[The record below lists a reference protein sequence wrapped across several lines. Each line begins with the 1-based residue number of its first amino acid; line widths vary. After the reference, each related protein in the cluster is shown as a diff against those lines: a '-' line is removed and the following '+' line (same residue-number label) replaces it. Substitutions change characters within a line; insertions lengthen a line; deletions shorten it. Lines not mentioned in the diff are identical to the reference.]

1 MRPGG
6 PRHKPPPGNDSERD
20 RTVAST
26 REGLDRDRRRSQPT
40 FTALIGGNTHDRPH
54 RAKELALMTGQI
66 DRIEGQ
72 VMPVNAFLVH
82 GPDGVVVVDGMLT
95 VTDAALVRQTIDDT
109 GYPLAGV
116 VVTHPH
122 PDHYAGL
129 AHLVGTDDVPIV
141 ATTAVDAIIRRDDQ
155 LKDEVVGPM
164 MGDEWPTRRVFP
176 NRTLNHGDDVRL
188 GGLTLS
194 VRELGPGE
202 SHVDSMWQLDENTIF
217 AGDIAYN
224 GMHAYLADGRWR
236 DWLVTL
242 DRLEE
247 DLPDDVTLYVGHGPP
262 GGKDLLAGQRRYIET
277 FLDAVE
283 AHADA
288 IDHGDHSGVIE
299 AMKRLLPTD
308 SLLFLMDLSIEPTLA
323 ALRPAP

>member
-1 MRPGG
+1 M
-6 PRHKPPPGNDSERD
+6 
-20 RTVAST
+20 
-26 REGLDRDRRRSQPT
+26 
-40 FTALIGGNTHDRPH
+40 TAH
-54 RAKELALMTGQI
+54 I
-66 DRIEGQ
+66 DRIEGR

-95 VTDAALVRQTIDDT
+95 VTDAALVRQAIDDT
-109 GYPLAGV
+109 GYPVAGV

-141 ATTAVDAIIRRDDQ
+141 ATNAVDAIIRRDDQ

-164 MGDEWPTRRVFP
+164 MGDEWPTSRVFP
-176 NRTLNHGDDVRL
+176 NHTLNHGDDVRL

-217 AGDIAYN
+217 AGDVAYN

-242 DRLEE
+242 DRLEAE
-247 DLPDDVTLYVGHGPP
+247 LPDDVTLYVGHGPP

-277 FLDAVE
+277 FVDAVE

-288 IDHGDHSGVIE
+288 IDHGDHSGVID

-323 ALRPAP
+323 TLNPAP

>member
-20 RTVAST
+20 RTVART

-40 FTALIGGNTHDRPH
+40 FTSLIGGNAHDSPQ

-66 DRIEGQ
+66 DRIEGR

-95 VTDAALVRQTIDDT
+95 VTDAALVRQAIDDT

-129 AHLVGTDDVPIV
+129 AHVVGTDDVPIV
-141 ATTAVDAIIRRDDQ
+141 ATNAVDAIIRRDDE

-164 MGDEWPTRRVFP
+164 MGDEWPTRRVFA
-176 NRTLNHGDDVRL
+176 NRTLNNGDDVRL

-202 SHVDSMWQLDENTIF
+202 SHVDSMWQFDENTIF
-217 AGDIAYN
+217 AGDVAYN

-277 FLDAVE
+277 FVDAVE
-283 AHADA
+283 AHAEA

-323 ALRPAP
+323 TLRPAP

>member
-40 FTALIGGNTHDRPH
+40 FTSSTGGNTHDRPH

-66 DRIEGQ
+66 DRIEGR

-95 VTDAALVRQTIDDT
+95 VTDAALVRQAIDDT

-141 ATTAVDAIIRRDDQ
+141 ATNAVDAIIRRDDQ

-176 NRTLNHGDDVRL
+176 NRTLNNGDDVRL

-236 DWLVTL
+236 EWLVTL
-242 DRLEE
+242 DRVEE

-277 FLDAVE
+277 FVDAVE
-283 AHADA
+283 AHAEA
-288 IDHGDHSGVIE
+288 VDHGDHSGVIE

-323 ALRPAP
+323 TLRPAP

>member
-40 FTALIGGNTHDRPH
+40 FTSSTGGNTHDRRH

-66 DRIEGQ
+66 DRIEGR

-95 VTDAALVRQTIDDT
+95 VTDAALVRQAIDDT

-141 ATTAVDAIIRRDDQ
+141 ATNAVDAIIRRDDQ

-176 NRTLNHGDDVRL
+176 NRILNNGDDVRL

-236 DWLVTL
+236 EWLVTL
-242 DRLEE
+242 DRVEE

-277 FLDAVE
+277 FVDAVE
-283 AHADA
+283 AHAEA
-288 IDHGDHSGVIE
+288 VDHGDHSGVIE

-323 ALRPAP
+323 TLRPAP

>member
-1 MRPGG
+1 
-6 PRHKPPPGNDSERD
+6 
-20 RTVAST
+20 
-26 REGLDRDRRRSQPT
+26 
-40 FTALIGGNTHDRPH
+40 
-54 RAKELALMTGQI
+54 MTGHI
-66 DRIEGQ
+66 DRIEGR

-82 GPDGVVVVDGMLT
+82 GADGVVVVDGMLT
-95 VTDAALVRQTIDDT
+95 VSDAALVRQAIDDS
-109 GYPLAGV
+109 GQPLVGV

-129 AHLVGTDDVPIV
+129 AHLVGPDDVAIV
-141 ATTAVDAIIRRDDQ
+141 ATNAVDAIIRRDDR

-176 NRTLNHGDDVRL
+176 NRTVNDGDDVRL

-194 VRELGPGE
+194 VRAVGPGE
-202 SHVDSMWQLDENTIF
+202 SHADSLWQLDAGTIF

-236 DWLVTL
+236 DWLATL
-242 DRLEE
+242 DRLEAE
-247 DLPDDVTLYVGHGPP
+247 LADDVTLYVGHGPP

-277 FLDAVE
+277 FVDAVE
-283 AHADA
+283 AHAEA
-288 IDHGDHSGVIE
+288 IGQGDHSGVTE
-299 AMKRLLPTD
+299 AMKRVLPTD

-323 ALRPAP
+323 TLDATP

>member
-1 MRPGG
+1 M
-6 PRHKPPPGNDSERD
+6 
-20 RTVAST
+20 
-26 REGLDRDRRRSQPT
+26 
-40 FTALIGGNTHDRPH
+40 GGNIHDNPH
-54 RAKELALMTGQI
+54 RATELALMTGQVE
-66 DRIEGQ
+66 RIEGR

-95 VTDAALVRQTIDDT
+95 VTDAALVRQAIDDT

-129 AHLVGTDDVPIV
+129 AHLVGADDVPIV
-141 ATTAVDAIIRRDDQ
+141 ATNAVDAIIRRDDQ

-164 MGDEWPTRRVFP
+164 MGDDWPTRRVFP
-176 NRTLNHGDDVRL
+176 DRTVNDGDDVRL
-188 GGLTLS
+188 GGITLS

-202 SHVDSMWQLDENTIF
+202 SHVDSLWQIDENTIF
-217 AGDIAYN
+217 AGDVAYS
-224 GMHAYLADGRWR
+224 GMHAYLADGHWR
-236 DWLVTL
+236 DWLANL
-242 DRLEE
+242 DRLEAE
-247 DLPDDVTLYVGHGPP
+247 LPDDVTLYVGHGPP
-262 GGKDLLAGQRRYIET
+262 GGKDLLAGQRRYIQT
-277 FLDAVE
+277 FVDAVE
-283 AHADA
+283 AHAEA

-323 ALRPAP
+323 ALRPAR

>member
-1 MRPGG
+1 M
-6 PRHKPPPGNDSERD
+6 
-20 RTVAST
+20 
-26 REGLDRDRRRSQPT
+26 
-40 FTALIGGNTHDRPH
+40 GGNVHDSPY
-54 RAKELALMTGQI
+54 RAKELALMTAQI
-66 DRIEGQ
+66 DRIEGR

-82 GPDGVVVVDGMLT
+82 GPDGVLVVDGMLT
-95 VTDAALVRQTIDDT
+95 VTDAALVRQAIDDT

-129 AHLVGTDDVPIV
+129 AHLIGTDDVPIV
-141 ATTAVDAIIRRDDQ
+141 ATNAVDAVIRRDDQ
-155 LKDEVVGPM
+155 LKEEVVGPM

-176 NRTLNHGDDVRL
+176 NRTVNPGDDVHL
-188 GGLTLS
+188 GGMTLS

-202 SHVDSMWQLDENTIF
+202 SHVDSLWQLDENTIF
-217 AGDIAYN
+217 AGDVAYN

-242 DRLEE
+242 ERLDAE
-247 DLPDDVTLYVGHGPP
+247 LPDDVTLYVGHGPP
-262 GGKDLLAGQRRYIET
+262 GGKDLLAEQRRYIET
-277 FLDAVE
+277 FVDAVE
-283 AHADA
+283 AHAEA
-288 IDHGDHSGVIE
+288 IDNGQHSGVID

-323 ALRPAP
+323 ALRPAR

>member
-1 MRPGG
+1 M
-6 PRHKPPPGNDSERD
+6 
-20 RTVAST
+20 
-26 REGLDRDRRRSQPT
+26 
-40 FTALIGGNTHDRPH
+40 GGNVHDSPY

-66 DRIEGQ
+66 DRIEGR

-82 GPDGVVVVDGMLT
+82 GPDGVLVVDGMLT
-95 VTDAALVRQTIDDT
+95 VTDAALVRQAIDDT

-129 AHLVGTDDVPIV
+129 AHVIGTDDVPIV
-141 ATTAVDAIIRRDDQ
+141 ATNAVDAIIRRDDQ
-155 LKDEVVGPM
+155 LKEEVVGPM

-176 NRTLNHGDDVRL
+176 NRTVNHGDDVHL
-188 GGLTLS
+188 GGMTLS

-202 SHVDSMWQLDENTIF
+202 SHVDSLWQLDENTIF
-217 AGDIAYN
+217 AGDVAYN

-242 DRLEE
+242 ERLDAE
-247 DLPDDVTLYVGHGPP
+247 LPDDVTLYVGHGPP

-277 FLDAVE
+277 FVDAVE
-283 AHADA
+283 AHAEA
-288 IDHGDHSGVIE
+288 IDNGQHSGVVD

-323 ALRPAP
+323 ALRPAR